1 MAVLNTPLILPGSS
15 RRSDAG
21 AEANC
26 YTSKYEGNIMNIAKV
41 EVIPFGV
48 PIKNFADAY
57 TGFSVSNAVLV
68 KIIAEDGTT
77 GYGEACAW
85 EPEFYGETL
94 ESVASTISRYITPI
108 IIGENVLNINRIM
121 AKIDANIAR
130 ITCVKEGVDLA
141 LHDLKGKLLKTPVY
155 NVLGGSF
162 RGKIPVASEIGIDT
176 PEAMAEN
183 ALAVLELGIRVI
195 KIKGSNDMKLDIKRI
210 KTVREA
216 VGNEIELRLDPNAA
230 WTTIGTI
237 KTMKNIEDCNLQLL
251 EQPIPGW
258 DLKGMSHI
266 RNNIGIPLMADE
278 SIWTPQDVIKIA
290 EYGAADIINIKIA
303 KSCGLALAK
312 QIEFVAESQ
321 GLPCIVG
328 TEIEP
333 GFSLVAKL
341 HLAASMKIHP
351 LASEFTE
358 LSLLKGN
365 ILKHKIEIKEGCVKV
380 PDGPGFGVELD
391 EQYFEKVIIK

>member
-1 MAVLNTPLILPGSS
+1 MDIV
-15 RRSDAG
+15 
-21 AEANC
+21 
-26 YTSKYEGNIMNIAKV
+26 KV

-48 PIKNFADAY
+48 PIRNFADAY

-68 KIIAEDGTT
+68 KITAENGTV
-77 GYGEACAW
+77 GFGEACAW

-94 ESVASTISRYITPI
+94 ESVASTISKYIAPV
-108 IIGENVLNINRIM
+108 IIGENAFNINRIM
-121 AKIDANIAR
+121 AKIDVAIAR

-141 LHDLKGKLLKTPVY
+141 LHDLKGKLLQVPVY
-155 NVLGGSF
+155 NLLGGCF
-162 RGKIPVASEIGIDT
+162 RKDIPVASEIGIDT
-176 PEAMAEN
+176 PDSMAQN
-183 ALAVLELGIRVI
+183 ALDIINLGIKVI
-195 KIKGSNDMKLDIKRI
+195 KIKGSDDMKLDVERI
-210 KTVREA
+210 KTVRQA
-216 VGNEIELRLDPNAA
+216 VGDDIPLRLDPNAA
-230 WTTIGTI
+230 WNTIGTI
-237 KTMKNIEDCNLQLL
+237 KIMKQIEDCNLQLL
-251 EQPIPGW
+251 EQPIPAW

-278 SIWTPQDVIKIA
+278 GIWTPQDVVKIA

-312 QIEFVAESQ
+312 QIEFVAEAH
-321 GLPCIVG
+321 GLPCIAG

-351 LASEFTE
+351 IASEFTE

-365 ILKHKIEIKEGCVKV
+365 ILKHDFDIKDGCLKV
-380 PDGPGFGVELD
+380 PNGPGLGVELD
-391 EQYFEKVIIK
+391 QQYFEKVIIN

>member
-1 MAVLNTPLILPGSS
+1 MQI
-15 RRSDAG
+15 R
-21 AEANC
+21 
-26 YTSKYEGNIMNIAKV
+26 KV
-41 EVIPFGV
+41 EVIPFAV
-48 PIKNFADAY
+48 PIRSFADAY
-57 TGFSVSNAVLV
+57 TGFATSNAVLV
-68 KIIAEDGTT
+68 KIYSEDGTI

-94 ESVASTISRYITPI
+94 ESVSSTIEKYIAPKI
-108 IIGENVLNINRIM
+108 VGQNLFNINRIL
-121 AKIDANIAR
+121 AILDANLAKV
-130 ITCVKEGVDLA
+130 TCAKEGIDLA
-141 LHDLKGKLLKTPVY
+141 LHDLVGKTLNVPVTTL
-155 NVLGGSF
+155 LGGCF
-162 RGKIPVASEIGIDT
+162 REEIAIASEIGIDR

-183 ALAVLELGIRVI
+183 ALDIVKLGIKVI
-195 KIKGSNDMKLDIKRI
+195 KIKGSNEMGLDVKRI
-210 KTVREA
+210 KAVREA
-216 VGNEIELRLDPNAA
+216 VGDEVELRLDPNAA

-237 KTMKNIEDCNLQLL
+237 KVMKEVEGCNLQLL

-258 DLKGMSHI
+258 DLKGMAHI
-266 RNNIGIPLMADE
+266 RNSIGIPLMADE

-312 QIEFVAESQ
+312 KIEAVSESL

-333 GFSLVAKL
+333 GFSLIAKL

-358 LSLLKGN
+358 LSLLKKN
-365 ILKHKIEIKEGCVKV
+365 ILKQEITIKNGCVKV
-380 PDGPGFGVELD
+380 PGGPGFGVELD
-391 EQYFEKVIIK
+391 QSVFETVMIK